1 MDAINQTVADV
12 IVRQMPVTT
21 PASLPEAGKHA
32 GADRGQDTAAIS
44 QTGLQAGSAPR
55 QPTQEELRENALT
68 SDQMEE
74 MFGDLSTALG
84 GLLNNGNYMSGVSE
98 SGVRVSVER
107 HTEAGES
114 GPMQS
119 GALDTSN
126 VLGYSASIATS
137 SGNLN
142 LSFADSVFVQE
153 TEDGRTSVYF
163 KESDTTRYYAADGSY
178 TEEAGNLLRSDADSI
193 IINVS
198 GDVQVSGGN
207 NLIFNWADDVSIS
220 TGSGNDSIVLAEKA
234 NNVTISTGGGNDSVS
249 GGEVANSRIDLG
261 SGDNELHLL
270 RAKDS
275 SISVSDGNT
284 TISHNSL
291 LVTKSAFD
299 SAAGGGL
306 FAPMPT
312 GQAKFN
318 FFELDNSSLSLGKG
332 AHNVTL
338 GSVFNG
344 STVSLESYRG
354 EDNYGNAANIR
365 MDALADSSF
374 SGIGYGYNLSIGT
387 LENSLVDMSGRGAGV
402 NLLLQYVKDSK
413 VNIDAQMASV
423 RADTITGDSAL
434 TTAEGAYGLIFG
446 EISGNAAISI
456 AGGHTSLNVGTLT
469 GNAHFAVGGGV
480 SFNGKF
486 GDISGSAVLTVGD
499 HYAASLGIGSLS
511 GNAVVQLGHGDKTVL
526 VGLME
531 DSAMLDVGT
540 GSSLVG
546 IGSLS
551 DEATLVGSAVV
562 AENQTGRELD
572 NVVDLGALSS
582 GEQQAA
588 KEHFWES
595 LNASH
600 RVIPSLEE
608 GILANFKPG
617 PSAQK

>member
-1 MDAINQTVADV
+1 MDAINQAVADV
-12 IVRQMPVTT
+12 MVQQMPVTT
-21 PASLPEAGKHA
+21 PASLPEAGKQA
-32 GADRGQDTAAIS
+32 GADKAQDTAAIS
-44 QTGLQAGSAPR
+44 KTGLQAGSAPR

-68 SDQMEE
+68 ADQMEE

-98 SGVRVSVER
+98 SGIRVSVER
-107 HTEAGES
+107 HTEAGEI

-119 GALDTSN
+119 GTLDTSK

-142 LSFADSVFVQE
+142 ISFADSVFVQE
-153 TEDGRTSVYF
+153 AEDGRTSVYF

-178 TEEAGNLLRSDADSI
+178 TEEAGNLLRSGADSI

-198 GDVQVSGGN
+198 GDVQVYGGN

-249 GGEVANSRIDLG
+249 GGEVSNSRIDLG
-261 SGDNELHLL
+261 SGNNELHLL

-284 TISHNSL
+284 SISHNSL

-299 SAAGGGL
+299 SAGGL

-332 AHNVTL
+332 AHNVML
-338 GSVFNG
+338 GSVSNG

-354 EDNYGNAANIR
+354 EDNYSNAASIR
-365 MDALADSSF
+365 MDALVDSSF
-374 SGIGYGYNLSIGT
+374 SGIGYGYNLSIGN
-387 LENSLVDMSGRGAGV
+387 LVNSAVDMSGKGAGV
-402 NLLLQYVKDSK
+402 NLLLQYVRDSK
-413 VNIDAQMASV
+413 VDIDAQMASV

-446 EISGNAAISI
+446 EISGNAAISV
-456 AGGHTSLNVGTLT
+456 AGGHTRLNVGTLT

-480 SFNGKF
+480 SFNGTF
-486 GDISGSAVLTVGD
+486 GQISGSAVLTVGD
-499 HYAASLGIGSLS
+499 HYSASLGIGSLS

-526 VGLME
+526 VGTME
-531 DSAMLDVGT
+531 DSAMLDTGT

-546 IGSLS
+546 IGSLR
-551 DEATLVGSAVV
+551 DEAVLVGSAIV
-562 AENQTGRELD
+562 AENQSGRELD

>member
-1 MDAINQTVADV
+1 MDAINQAVADV
-12 IVRQMPVTT
+12 MVQQMPVTT
-21 PASLPEAGKHA
+21 PASLPEAGKQA
-32 GADRGQDTAAIS
+32 GADKAQDTAAIS
-44 QTGLQAGSAPR
+44 KTGLQAGSAPR

-68 SDQMEE
+68 AEQMEE

-119 GALDTSN
+119 GTLDTSN

-142 LSFADSVFVQE
+142 ISFADSVFVQE
-153 TEDGRTSVYF
+153 AEDGRTSVYF

-178 TEEAGNLLRSDADSI
+178 TEEAGNLLRSGADSI

-234 NNVTISTGGGNDSVS
+234 NNVTISTGGGNDNVS
-249 GGEVANSRIDLG
+249 GGEVSNSRIDLG
-261 SGDNELHLL
+261 SGNNELHLL

-284 TISHNSL
+284 SISHNSL

-299 SAAGGGL
+299 SAGGGL

-332 AHNVTL
+332 AHNVAL
-338 GSVFNG
+338 GSVSNG

-354 EDNYGNAANIR
+354 EDNYSNAASIR
-365 MDALADSSF
+365 MDALVDSSF
-374 SGIGYGYNLSIGT
+374 SGIGYGYNLSIGN
-387 LENSLVDMSGRGAGV
+387 LVNSAVDMSGRGAGV
-402 NLLLQYVKDSK
+402 NLLLQYVRDSK
-413 VNIDAQMASV
+413 VDIDAQMASV

-446 EISGNAAISI
+446 EISGNAAISV
-456 AGGHTSLNVGTLT
+456 AGGHTRLNVGTLT

-480 SFNGKF
+480 SFNGTF
-486 GDISGSAVLTVGD
+486 GQISGSAVLTVGD
-499 HYAASLGIGSLS
+499 HYSASLGIGSLS

-526 VGLME
+526 VGTME
-531 DSAMLDVGT
+531 DSAMLDTGT

-546 IGSLS
+546 IGSLR
-551 DEATLVGSAVV
+551 DEAVLVGSAIV
-562 AENQTGRELD
+562 AENQSGRELD

-582 GEQQAA
+582 GEQEAA

-608 GILANFKPG
+608 GILANFKPE